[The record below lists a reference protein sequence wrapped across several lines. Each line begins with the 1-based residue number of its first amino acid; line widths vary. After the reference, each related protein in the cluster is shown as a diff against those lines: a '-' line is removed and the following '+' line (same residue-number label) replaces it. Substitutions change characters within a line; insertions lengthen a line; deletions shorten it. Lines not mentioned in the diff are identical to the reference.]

1 MTKPNWRKLLVAGCI
16 AVLAGPGYGQT
27 DTHQVQIS
35 RLSEILGALHHLREI
50 CGNNERQLWRNQMVE
65 LLEIEDPDSLLRSRM
80 TEAFNRGFNDFRRTY
95 STCTASAKT
104 VSTRFFQ
111 EGGRISKDL
120 SAHLQIELDA
130 AAKKPADSMPKATKS
145 TENQGG

>member
-1 MTKPNWRKLLVAGCI
+1 MISPHWRKLLAAGCV
-16 AVLAGPGYGQT
+16 ALLASPVYGQT
-27 DTHQVQIS
+27 DTHQIQIS

-50 CGNNERQLWRNQMVE
+50 CGNNERQLWRDQMVE
-65 LLEIEDPDSLLRSRM
+65 LLEIENPNSLLRARM

-95 STCTASAKT
+95 STCTVSAKT

-120 SAHLQIELDA
+120 SSHLQIELDA
-130 AAKKPADSMPKATKS
+130 AAQKPAGSAPKATKS